1 MNSYSD
7 IRFILLTT
15 FALTSLIQAQAQ
27 AQSWISVFQGTGY
40 MGEQESRF
48 IDSSSIRAYDRYIFY
63 SFRTHTGRV
72 VSVVERIA
80 LVDCRN
86 ATRFEVISESDVR
99 EKPFRSTYPGT
110 STGAEVAMACNFA
123 AQSPPLP
130 SIPPDFTPPLA
141 PIAPAPAPAP
151 PSRAR
156 SQASSGTGF
165 AVQANFV
172 VTNFHVVDSCEEV
185 TIRQGQLVTKA
196 HVAAESRNADLAL
209 LRTDSKIAVSAPVRR
224 SATLGER
231 VTVAGYPLAGILATD
246 VIVTSGQVNSMA
258 GLGNDP
264 SMLQIS
270 APVQPG
276 NSGGPLVDRAGSVV
290 GVVTSKINVER
301 LARVT
306 GDYAQNI
313 NFAIKPELLR
323 LFLDSNQVTYKNA
336 DLGKPLDGAQV
347 AELARRYTVQVT
359 CVK

>member
-27 AQSWISVFQGTGY
+27 AQTWISVFQGAGY

-63 SFRTHTGRV
+63 SFRTYTGRV

-130 SIPPDFTPPLA
+130 SIPPAFTPPLA
-141 PIAPAPAPAP
+141 PIAPSPAP

-196 HVAAESRNADLAL
+196 HVAAESRNADLVL

-224 SATLGER
+224 SATLGES